1 MKHFFS
7 NIFKGV
13 KHRFFVKCKSISIN
27 TVKGDLQ
34 IIIKICCEKEY
45 TKTLLGEGFFHF
57 SIVL

>member
-1 MKHFFS
+1 MKYL
-7 NIFKGV
+7 IKRI
-13 KHRFFVKCKSISIN
+13 KHPFVVKCKSISIN

-57 SIVL
+57 SIVLR